1 MADPNTMNVY
11 QKLQAI
17 RAEIVNEGTKKS
29 GNNAFSGYSYFE
41 LDDFLPGVM
50 LKFAKY
56 GLCPV
61 ISYPSRESAMLTIY
75 NADKPD
81 ELIQFTS
88 PMGTA
93 NLKACHDAQ
102 NLGAAETYAR
112 RYLYIAALELTEHDA
127 LENTQASSGAD
138 ETIEDRKNAI
148 TSLINKIKAVNET
161 EYRPKIAEIIRK
173 HNKSAKYTNMTAAD
187 MKAAQKIVDDLTA
200 LYNEIAPKE
209 ET

>member
-1 MADPNTMNVY
+1 MAETNTMNVF

-29 GNNAFSGYSYFE
+29 GNNTFSGYSYFE

-56 GLCPV
+56 GLCSV
-61 ISYPSRESAMLTIY
+61 ISYPSRESATLTIY
-75 NADKPD
+75 NADNP
-81 ELIQFTS
+81 EESIQFTS

-127 LENTQASSGAD
+127 LENTQASSGD
-138 ETIEDRKNAI
+138 GETIEDRKNSITAI
-148 TSLINKIKAVNET
+148 ISKIKAVDE
-161 EYRPKIAEIIRK
+161 EKYRPNIAEIIRK
-173 HNKSAKYTNMTAAD
+173 HNKSAKYTTMTD
-187 MKAAQKIVDDLTA
+187 MKAAQKIISDLTA
-200 LYNEIAPKE
+200 LYEQIASKE
-209 ET
+209 DN